1 MSASC
6 CRECAPLATRLRNR
20 MHCRQRTTGS
30 QARPAQGS
38 NNRRGRAGTPV
49 APQPSAEQRESK
61 EFRMALLERVST
73 LIRANLNDLIDKAE
87 DPEKMIKQV
96 ILDMQ
101 NQLLQVKTQ
110 VAIAIADQHLLEK
123 KQKDNEV
130 KVAEWMRKAE
140 LAVDKKEDDLARA
153 SLLRVESYR
162 ELSQNFTQQVAD
174 QKAQVE
180 NLKSALRQL
189 EQKLTEAQAK
199 ADVLIAQHRRARA
212 VGKANDAR
220 MASGDGSRAAAF
232 DRMKRKVAHSEAVG
246 QAKGELASEDIDDR
260 LAALEKED
268 RVEKLLA
275 ELKAKR
281 GA

>member
-1 MSASC
+1 
-6 CRECAPLATRLRNR
+6 
-20 MHCRQRTTGS
+20 
-30 QARPAQGS
+30 
-38 NNRRGRAGTPV
+38 
-49 APQPSAEQRESK
+49 
-61 EFRMALLERVST
+61 MALLERVST
-73 LIRANLNDLIDKAE
+73 LVRANLNDLIDKAE

-123 KQKDNEV
+123 KQKENEE

-153 SLLRVESYR
+153 ALQRVESYR
-162 ELSQNFTQQVAD
+162 ELRDNFAQQITD

-180 NLKSALRQL
+180 NLKTALRQL
-189 EQKLTEAQAK
+189 EQKLNEAETK
-199 ADVLIAQHRRARA
+199 ADLLIAQQRRARA
-212 VGKANDAR
+212 VSKASDAR
-220 MASGDGSRAAAF
+220 MAMGDNSKAAAF

-246 QAKGELASEDIDDR
+246 HAKSELAADDVEGR
-260 LAALEKED
+260 LAALEKAD
-268 RVEKLLA
+268 RIEQLLA
-275 ELKAKR
+275 DLKTKR